1 MLRGVTTEVGT
12 AAPTRLEDAGGVRR
26 AWALLL
32 SLSHRELRH
41 RYKGSA
47 LGVVWALILPLVMV
61 LAYTLVFSVL
71 WRVVSVP
78 HYAFFVATGIAA
90 WVIFSGCLTA
100 GGASLTGNAELIKQ
114 VRFNRMVLPISAT
127 ASQLFTAAVLFVIV
141 MPFNIIWM
149 PGTRWALVL
158 APVALIAMLLFAFGL
173 TLMLAGLNVYLRD
186 AEYLVAAIL
195 QPLFF
200 LTPIFWVIRDLPLA
214 QENPWV
220 ATVVTYANPVSPFVL
235 TIQDTMFWGN
245 WPGLGILTYSVVG
258 GALTFAVGVWVFRRL
273 ERDVVAEL

>member
-1 MLRGVTTEVGT
+1 MSSSMADPQLPGRVH
-12 AAPTRLEDAGGVRR
+12 ASAPRR
-26 AWALLL
+26 AWALLI

-127 ASQLFTAAVLFVIV
+127 ASQLFTAVVLFAIV
-141 MPFNIIWM
+141 LPFNIFWM
-149 PGTRWALVL
+149 PGTRWALLL
-158 APVALIAMLLFAFGL
+158 APVALLAMLLFAFGL

-220 ATVVTYANPVSPFVL
+220 ATVVTYANPVSPFML

-245 WPGLGILTYSVVG
+245 WPGPGILLYSVLG
-258 GALTFAVGVWVFRRL
+258 GIVTFAAGVWVFRKL

>member
-1 MLRGVTTEVGT
+1 MTTDADQLQSPARLR
-12 AAPTRLEDAGGVRR
+12 DASR
-26 AWALLL
+26 AQRSWSLLV

-78 HYAFFVATGIAA
+78 HYALFVATGIAA
-90 WVIFSGCLTA
+90 WVIFSGSLTS
-100 GGASLTGNAELIKQ
+100 GGPSLTGNAELIKQ

-127 ASQLFTAAVLFVIV
+127 TSQLFTAAVLFAIV
-141 MPFNIIWM
+141 MPFNIILM

-158 APVALIAMLLFAFGL
+158 APIALMSLLLFSFGL
-173 TLMLAGLNVYLRD
+173 TLMLDGLNVYLRD

-200 LTPIFWVIRDLPLA
+200 ITPIFWVIRDLPLA
-214 QENPWV
+214 QENPWIIKLLI
-220 ATVVTYANPVSPFVL
+220 YANPVTPFVL

-245 WPGLGILTYSVVG
+245 WPGAGILVYSVLGGILT
-258 GALTFAVGVWVFRRL
+258 FAAGVWVFRRL